1 MKSNKSY
8 IVNALY
14 EWIVDNDCT
23 PYLLVKSDYRGV
35 DIPQELAINGQIV
48 FNISMTATSKLV
60 LDKTLI
66 SFDAIFKGEKRS
78 IHVPMGAIIGI
89 YAQENG
95 EGMMFDISREKPD
108 VDGPIDSVQKEKSR
122 PTLRI
127 VK

>member
-8 IVNALY
+8 IFNALY
-14 EWIVDNDCT
+14 EWIVDNNCT

-35 DIPQELAINGQIV
+35 DIPQELATNGQIV
-48 FNISMTATSKLV
+48 FNISMTAANKLV

-108 VDGPIDSVQKEKSR
+108 VDGPIASVQKEKSK

>member
-8 IVNALY
+8 IFNALY
-14 EWIVDNDCT
+14 EWIVDNNCT

-35 DIPQELAINGQIV
+35 DIPQELATNGQIV
-48 FNISMTATSKLV
+48 FNISMTATNKLV

-108 VDGPIDSVQKEKSR
+108 VDGPIASVQKEKSK